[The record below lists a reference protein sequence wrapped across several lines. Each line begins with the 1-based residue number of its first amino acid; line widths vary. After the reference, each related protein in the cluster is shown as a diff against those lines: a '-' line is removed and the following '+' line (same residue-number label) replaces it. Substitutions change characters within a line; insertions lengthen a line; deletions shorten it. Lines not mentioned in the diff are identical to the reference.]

1 MRKRASRAGER
12 LKRSGMRFSD
22 LELSDRAAALTYY
35 AVLSLFPGVA
45 LLVSILGMV
54 GTERIVDGLLD
65 VVAALG
71 PESGVDTLRE
81 PIEQIA
87 GGRSGAGLATLLSL
101 AGTLWAA
108 SGYLG
113 AFERAA
119 NEARGLE
126 EKRRFFVTRPLQLGI
141 TLGMVLLAALILSVL
156 LLTGPLAD
164 AVGDALNLDQTVL
177 TAWSLAKWPAL
188 LAAAIGGITLLY
200 WAAGGAHANRS
211 PRELLP
217 GSLLATL
224 LWLGASAGFSLYI
237 SYFSSYD
244 ATYGSLGAVII
255 FLIWLYLTNAALLL
269 GLVFN
274 EE

>member
-1 MRKRASRAGER
+1 MRKRASQITKR
-12 LKRSGMRFSD
+12 LKGSAARFNEQ
-22 LELSDRAAALTYY
+22 ELSDRAAALTYY
-35 AVLSLFPGVA
+35 AVLSLFPGIA
-45 LLVSILGMV
+45 LLVSILGMI
-54 GTERIVDGLLD
+54 GTEKIVDGLLD
-65 VVAALG
+65 VAAALG

-87 GGRSGAGLATLLSL
+87 GGRNGAGLATLLSL

-113 AFERAA
+113 AFERTA
-119 NEARGLE
+119 NAIHGIEEQRG
-126 EKRRFFVTRPLQLGI
+126 FYVTRPLQLGI
-141 TLGMVLLAALILSVL
+141 TLGMVTLTALILSVL

-164 AVGDALNLDQTVL
+164 AVGKALDLDDAVL

-188 LAAAIGGITLLY
+188 LAAATGAITLLY
-200 WAAGGAHANRS
+200 WGAGGAHASRS
-211 PRELLP
+211 PRDLLP

-224 LWLGASAGFSLYI
+224 LWLLASAGFSLYI

-244 ATYGSLGAVII
+244 ATYGSLGAVIV
-255 FLIWLYLTNAALLL
+255 FLIWLYVTNVALLL
-269 GLVFN
+269 GLLFN